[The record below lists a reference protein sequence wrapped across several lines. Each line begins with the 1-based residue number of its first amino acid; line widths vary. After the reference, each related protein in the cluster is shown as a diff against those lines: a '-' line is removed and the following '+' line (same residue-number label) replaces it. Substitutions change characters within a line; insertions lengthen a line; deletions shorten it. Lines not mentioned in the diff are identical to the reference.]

1 MNALRAG
8 LLGLLVLAAALLVL
22 AAALLVL
29 AVLPAPRQ
37 VRQVRQ
43 EQPKGIVRL
52 AVVITPE
59 SSGLLDQLLSEFE
72 KQSGLKVVVDSR
84 QDVFGL
90 AREGQADLVL
100 AHYGHGGTE
109 GFCTNGFGFW
119 PRPVLANQSA
129 LIGPTS
135 DPAGI
140 AGSRDVAEAFRRIA
154 RAKAPF
160 IVNDSVTEKYLMEV
174 IWQAADRPDRTG
186 WCLDKGLRNRAATKD
201 AIEAAVKEKAY
212 TLWGLVPFLKYVEAN
227 PQCGMKALVTDDPML
242 QRLMV
247 TVVVNPDR
255 VKGVNATG
263 ALALERF
270 LIAPE
275 TQARIR
281 AFRMAGFDG
290 QVWWPAGR
298 DNSGPFLRE

>member
-8 LLGLLVLAAALLVL
+8 LFVFV
-22 AAALLVL
+22 VL
-29 AVLPAPRQ
+29 AVVLVLGVLLAPRQ
-37 VRQVRQ
+37 AQQ
-43 EQPKGIVRL
+43 AQPNRGIVRL

-59 SSGLLDQLLSEFE
+59 SSGLLTQLLGDFE
-72 KQSGLKVVVDSR
+72 KQSGLKVIVDSR

-90 AREGQADLVL
+90 AREGKADLVL

-129 LIGPTS
+129 LIGPVS
-135 DPAGI
+135 DPAQV
-140 AGSRDVAEAFRRIA
+140 AGSRDAVEAFRRIA
-154 RAKAPF
+154 RVKAPF
-160 IVNDSVTEKYLMEV
+160 IVNNSVTEKYLLEV
-174 IWQAADRPDRTG
+174 IWQAAGCPDRTG
-186 WCLDKGLRNRAATKD
+186 WCLDKGLRNQAATKD
-201 AIEAAVKEKAY
+201 AIEAAVNEKAY

-255 VKGVNATG
+255 VKGVNVTG
-263 ALALERF
+263 ARALERF

-298 DNSGPFLRE
+298 DNSGPFLRQ

>member
-1 MNALRAG
+1 MNAFRAG
-8 LLGLLVLAAALLVL
+8 LLGLLVLVGLV
-22 AAALLVL
+22 VL
-29 AVLPAPRQ
+29 FAEWHTPRQ
-37 VRQVRQ
+37 VRP
-43 EQPKGIVRL
+43 EQPKGIIRL

-59 SSGLLDQLLSEFE
+59 TSGLLGQLLGEFE

-119 PRPVLANQSA
+119 PRPVFANQSA
-129 LIGPTS
+129 LIGPAS
-135 DPAGI
+135 DPAQI
-140 AGSRDVAEAFRRIA
+140 AGSRDVVEALGRIA

-160 IVNDSVTEKYLMEV
+160 IVNNSITEKYLMEV
-174 IWQAADRPDRTG
+174 VWQAAGCPDRTG
-186 WCLDKGLRNRAATKD
+186 WWLDKGLRNQAATKD
-201 AIEAAVKEKAY
+201 AIEAAVQEKAY
-212 TLWGLVPFLKYVEAN
+212 TIWGLVPFLKYVEAN
-227 PQCGMKALVTDDPML
+227 PECGMKALVTDDPML
-242 QRLMV
+242 QRMMV
-247 TVVVNPDR
+247 TVVVNPDK
-255 VKGVNATG
+255 VPGVNVTG
-263 ALALERF
+263 AQALERF

-281 AFRMAGFDG
+281 AFRIAGFDG

-298 DNSGPFLRE
+298 NNSGPFLRGE